1 MKYIVTVDVGTM
13 SLKTSVYDIKGF
25 SLFESVKEYSA
36 IYLPEGL
43 VEQNPNDWKDALQ
56 YTLYGVGE
64 FIRNRQI
71 EITAVTVTSQRA
83 SVIPVDEKGIPLYN
97 AITWQDKRSQKTTSK
112 LLEKI

>member
-43 VEQNPNDWKDALQ
+43 VEQNPND
-56 YTLYGVGE
+56 
-64 FIRNRQI
+64 
-71 EITAVTVTSQRA
+71 
-83 SVIPVDEKGIPLYN
+83 
-97 AITWQDKRSQKTTSK
+97 
-112 LLEKI
+112 